1 MAPIVNMLRAVF
13 ATLFLT
19 VNLAADVHAQSQVAR
34 VGVIPSGSAAKTA
47 RFIDVFR
54 QRLQEL
60 GYVEG
65 RNIAVELRYPGEH
78 TEGYREAAAELVAL
92 KVDVIV
98 AASTAATRA
107 ARQQTSTIPIVMVGV
122 ADAVLAG
129 FAQTLARP
137 GGNATGQSFL
147 GAELHDKGFDLLTEA
162 LPRVK
167 RIAMIYDP
175 AIAIR
180 DPPEF
185 KNVRTAAQAKGV
197 TIVPVRVRRAD
208 DLSSALAAM
217 AETPP
222 GALHVFAV
230 RIAEQPQ
237 IADFAAKH
245 RIPAICSFGEA
256 VDAGAL
262 MTYGPNFFEFWRGAA
277 SYVDKILKGAKPADL
292 PVEQPAAFEMV
303 INLKTAKALG
313 ITLPPSVLA
322 RADRLIQ

>member
-1 MAPIVNMLRAVF
+1 MAPIVNLLRTFF
-13 ATLFLT
+13 AALSLT
-19 VNLAADVHAQSQVAR
+19 VILATDAHAQSQVAR
-34 VGVIPSGSAAKTA
+34 VGVIPTGSAAKSA
-47 RFIDVFR
+47 PFIDVFR
-54 QRLQEL
+54 QRLREL

-65 RNIAVELRYPGEH
+65 RNIAVEIRYPGDH
-78 TEGYREAAAELVAL
+78 VEGYREAAVELVAL

-98 AASTAATRA
+98 AAGTGATRA

-122 ADAVLAG
+122 ADALLAG
-129 FAQTLARP
+129 FVKTLSRP

-175 AIAIR
+175 AIAIH
-180 DPPEF
+180 DPPEL
-185 KNVRTAAQAKGV
+185 KNVRAAAQAKGV
-197 TIVPVRVRRAD
+197 SIVPVRVRPAD
-208 DLSSALAAM
+208 DLSTALATMGEA
-217 AETPP
+217 PP

-230 RIAEQPQ
+230 TIAEQPR

-245 RIPAICSFGEA
+245 RMPAICSFSEA

-262 MTYGPNFFEFWRGAA
+262 MSYGPNFSEFWRGAA

-292 PVEQPAAFEMV
+292 PVEQPTAFELV

-322 RADRLIQ
+322 RASKLIQ